1 MIVKKDKFAI
11 YDALNPFF
19 GILMEG
25 LAGLVDG
32 EHFFETIADDAFLDF
47 RYNFPGWPLTI
58 RGRAAVQR
66 LTRPGPHHA

>member
-1 MIVKKDKFAI
+1 VKKDKYAS

-32 EHFFETIADDAFLDF
+32 EHFFEIIAEDAFFDF
-47 RYNFPGWPLTI
+47 RYNFPGNCSPPL
-58 RGRAAVQR
+58 
-66 LTRPGPHHA
+66 